1 MKGVNLTTAI
11 AALRARVRARHHGS
25 ADELKQANLDVK
37 AQEPYSA
44 QVQQAL
50 VGNTEGMTLNNVT
63 ATWVK
68 HRLASKNEGKQHD

>member
-11 AALRARVRARHHGS
+11 AALRARVRARHHGN

-63 ATWVK
+63 ASWVK
-68 HRLASKNEGKQHD
+68 QRLASKSGRKQHD